1 MGTCFAT
8 LVVSLAYR
16 PGAHAMHSLISRFAL
31 QPKPAVPIRRM
42 RRSSATS
49 DDTPLV
55 CGWFDSSHE
64 LQQGLAVHEVTGE
77 LPLPDGFWLG
87 GPASEAPAWA

>member
-8 LVVSLAYR
+8 LPVSLANR
-16 PGAHAMHSLISRFAL
+16 PGAHTMHSLISRFAL
-31 QPKPAVPIRRM
+31 QTKPVAPPRRL
-42 RRSSATS
+42 RRSSAAS

-64 LQQGLAVHEVTGE
+64 LQQGLAVHEVVGDV
-77 LPLPDGFWLG
+77 PLPDGFWLG
-87 GPASEAPAWA
+87 PPALEAPAWA